1 MGALEQTTGKADSL
15 RIFSAAGTS
24 LLGDGV
30 RNAALPLL
38 AVALSPTPAA
48 AGIVTFAG
56 TVPILLFTLLG
67 GALADRHDRRALMW
81 RTDLLRGVLVGAF
94 AIWVLVATPPLW
106 TLIVTTFL
114 LGSAGTVFDSAS
126 NSFVVD
132 LFGPDPTRLAAANS
146 RLQAIQVVSFQFLG
160 PPLGAALFAVS
171 AGAPLIVD
179 AVSFV
184 AAAVLVLTIR
194 ARHSAARPDRITTIR
209 ADIGEGVRW
218 LWRHHGLRLLALELG
233 LANLTLTMGTTVL
246 VLLIVTVLHGPPAIY
261 GVVGSLAAGRV
272 RKHLRPGPGLG
283 LSISLIAAGLLLA
296 GFAWSVPVVAVAYA
310 LGVFGVMLW
319 NVQAVVIRQ
328 RLIPRELMGRATS
341 SYRLIGWGA
350 GPIGAALGG
359 FLGSVLGVR
368 APLIIGGAVLA
379 LSLVLVPRLAA
390 LEPSG
395 SS

>member
-1 MGALEQTTGKADSL
+1 
-15 RIFSAAGTS
+15 
-24 LLGDGV
+24 
-30 RNAALPLL
+30 
-38 AVALSPTPAA
+38 
-48 AGIVTFAG
+48 
-56 TVPILLFTLLG
+56 
-67 GALADRHDRRALMW
+67 
-81 RTDLLRGVLVGAF
+81 
-94 AIWVLVATPPLW
+94 VATPPLW
-106 TLIVTTFL
+106 TLVITAFL

-126 NSFVVD
+126 NSFIVD
-132 LFGPDPTRLAAANS
+132 LFGPDPTRLATANS
-146 RLQAIQVVSFQFLG
+146 RLQAIQVVSYQFIG
-160 PPLGAALFAVS
+160 PPLGAALFAIS
-171 AGAPLIVD
+171 AGAPLVVD
-179 AVSFV
+179 AVSFL

-194 ARHSAARPDRITTIR
+194 ARHTAARPDRTTTVR

-261 GVVGSLAAGRV
+261 GVVLLAGAAGGLLGSLAAGRV
-272 RKHLRPGPGLG
+272 RQHLRPGPGLG

-296 GFAWSVPVVAVAYA
+296 GFAWSIPVVAAAYA
-310 LGVFGVMLW
+310 LGAFGIMLW

-359 FLGSVLGVR
+359 LLGSVLGVR

-390 LEPSG
+390 LEPNEPG
-395 SS
+395 PA